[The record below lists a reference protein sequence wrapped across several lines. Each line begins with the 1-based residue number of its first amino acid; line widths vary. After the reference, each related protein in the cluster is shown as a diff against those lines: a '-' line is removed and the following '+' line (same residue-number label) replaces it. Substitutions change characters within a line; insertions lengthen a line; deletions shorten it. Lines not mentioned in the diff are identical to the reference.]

1 MVLNR
6 EGLPRSAAEAL
17 GFFFGLKNLTAVN
30 APGTEISIDLLPR
43 VAREIDTASDFLI
56 MPQPP

>member
-6 EGLPRSAAEAL
+6 EGLPRLAAEAP

-30 APGTEISIDLLPR
+30 DPGTEISIDLLPR
-43 VAREIDTASDFLI
+43 VARKIDTASDFLI
-56 MPQPP
+56 MPRLP